1 MRRQADNLSLF
12 DDHTFPQNLP
22 RPLPGDQRLRAAAIP
37 EHAAMEIAADK
48 FYGLSLA
55 DRADAIIFDGTL
67 DYFDVEEGGAS

>member
-1 MRRQADNLSLF
+1 MTTPSLKTYRVRF
-12 DDHTFPQNLP
+12 QEISGYALDVT
-22 RPLPGDQRLRAAAIP
+22 AIS

-67 DYFDVEEGGAS
+67 DYFEAEEGGAS